1 MGQLAKQLAEKP
13 NGQFAANTKNN
24 PKEEC
29 KAVLTRSQ
37 VRNGLDKNKSV
48 GEVGEEEKKDEDE
61 EERKVTET
69 EKENKILEEN
79 KTEKNQE
86 NEK

>member
-48 GEVGEEEKKDEDE
+48 GEVGEEEKKDEEE

-69 EKENKILEEN
+69 KKENKISEKEE
-79 KTEKNQE
+79 
-86 NEK
+86 